1 MSFIPQG
8 VPFTSLPTALRG
20 TLQPNQLAVLWVIQ
34 TYAGANADC
43 WPSIKTIADGACVS
57 VRTARAVAG
66 QLESMGLLQR
76 ESRRNDRGDC
86 CTNLYRVTVNHLAN
100 VAPPSLDPPAAS
112 AVPPGTKCSTPRQEM
127 PDPPAGD
134 AAELNTREL
143 NTEELKTA
151 SKGSKGQKRGRLN
164 YSPEFEAFWNQYK
177 KAPKRAQGGSKA
189 EAYAEYKKLSRDVQ
203 EALEGAL
210 RAAIMDRAKA
220 ERNDGFGAY
229 FPHCCRWLKKGY
241 YEDFLETATPALA
254 KPSHLTHPDAQE
266 GDPF

>member
-1 MSFIPQG
+1 MSFLSQG
-8 VPFTSLPTALRG
+8 VPFTALPSALRG
-20 TLQPNQLAVLWVIQ
+20 KLQPNQLAVLWVIQ
-34 TYAGANADC
+34 TFTGSNANC
-43 WPSIKTIADGACVS
+43 WPSLKTIANGACVS
-57 VRTARAVAG
+57 VRTARNVLA

-76 ESRRNDRGDC
+76 ERRFTDQGHSS
-86 CTNLYRVTVNHLAN
+86 TNLYRVTVNHLAN
-100 VAPPSLDPPAAS
+100 TPEPSFDGAAKSAPTPAPFAAPPGRICLP
-112 AVPPGTKCSTPRQEM
+112 PRQEL
-127 PDPPAGD
+127 PP
-134 AAELNTREL
+134 ELNTREL
-143 NTEELKTA
+143 DTEELQTT

-203 EALEGAL
+203 EALQGAL

-220 ERNDGFGAY
+220 ERSDGFGAF

-241 YEDFLETATPALA
+241 YEDFLETATTAKAQPAPLLH
-254 KPSHLTHPDAQE
+254 SDADE